1 MARPRSTGEPTDL
14 DVTVHLH
21 TPAMWREVA
30 TKASAGLG
38 ESYLDGWWDTDDLT
52 GFVQLVIRNLGPLD
66 RLRSQ
71 WDRLSAPVSDV
82 VRKARRPDK
91 HQDKRNIAAHY
102 DLGNDF
108 FSLFLD
114 PTMAYSCGLFES
126 SEVSLEEA
134 QRAKFARLCRLLRL
148 TPDDHLLEIG
158 TGWGG
163 LAVYAAETY
172 GCRVTTTT
180 ISEEQHAHALALVAA
195 RGLEDRVS
203 VLSLDYRDL
212 AGRYDKLVS
221 VEMIEAVDWR
231 DHDEFFRV
239 CSRLLKDD
247 GLMAL
252 QAIVV
257 PDQRF
262 ERAKTSQDFIKRFVF
277 PGGCLPSVGAIN
289 AACSRATDLSMVR
302 LDEFPQHYAETLFRW
317 RENLAKREEDARAL
331 GYDDAF
337 LRLWEFYLCYCEGAY
352 RERYVSVVEAVL
364 AKPGWPADRLATGL
378 PELVQP

>member
-1 MARPRSTGEPTDL
+1 VLR
-14 DVTVHLH
+14 
-21 TPAMWREVA
+21 
-30 TKASAGLG
+30 
-38 ESYLDGWWDTDDLT
+38 
-52 GFVQLVIRNLGPLD
+52 PLD
-66 RLRSQ
+66 RAVAATRSNT
-71 WDRLSAPVSDV
+71 R
-82 VRKARRPDK
+82 ARSRENVE
-91 HQDKRNIAAHY
+91 RHY

-114 PTMAYSCGLFES
+114 PTMTYSCGLFENAD
-126 SEVSLEEA
+126 VSLEQA

-148 TPDDHLLEIG
+148 TPSDHLLEIG

-180 ISEEQHAHALALVAA
+180 ISKEQHAHAVALVAA
-195 RGLEDRVS
+195 RGLTDQIT

-212 AGRYDKLVS
+212 TGQFDKVVS

-231 DHDEFFRV
+231 DHDDFFRV
-239 CSRLLKDD
+239 CSELLSDD

-262 ERAKTSQDFIKRFVF
+262 ERAKTSQDFIKQFVF
-277 PGGCLPSVGAIN
+277 PGACLPSVGAIN
-289 AACSRATDLSMVR
+289 AACSRVTDLSMVR

-317 RENLAKREEDARAL
+317 RENLTKREEDARAL